1 MHGIA
6 LHSVI
11 PVRAEAREQAEQTT
25 QMLFGEVCTIEEVQG
40 KNKKKD
46 EGGKSLAQSTDE
58 GKKSLAQSA
67 DEGKKNLA
75 QSTVEGQECLV
86 QNTGKAQ
93 ECIEENA
100 CEEQKNRWNRVKLQ
114 LDGQEGWV
122 DKKMITPMSPEEY
135 KAHTQALKTAAMVVM
150 PMAYAVSENNG
161 QTIPLTAGTRLPNYK
176 EGAFSVLGV
185 RFRIDPSM
193 VIEHPLELTQ
203 ANLLQ
208 ATRFF
213 LNVPYLWGG
222 KNALGMDCSGFT
234 QIVFSLFG
242 KQLQRDASAQV
253 RQGRAIAGL
262 KTAKPGDLVFLGP
275 FNEENEVKN
284 EPNGSG
290 ECTIGP
296 NESEK
301 CTTESNGPEKCA
313 ENSTAEMQK
322 ESKPTENE
330 RVTHVGILLDQERV
344 LHCSGRVKVERI
356 DNTGILSMEQA
367 DEAHPT
373 GVYTHK
379 LLYIKRV

>member
-6 LHSVI
+6 LHSVV
-11 PVRAEAREQAEQTT
+11 PVRADAREQAEQTT
-25 QMLFGEVCTIEEVQG
+25 QMLFGEVCTIEER
-40 KNKKKD
+40 
-46 EGGKSLAQSTDE
+46 KS
-58 GKKSLAQSA
+58 
-67 DEGKKNLA
+67 
-75 QSTVEGQECLV
+75 
-86 QNTGKAQ
+86 
-93 ECIEENA
+93 
-100 CEEQKNRWNRVKLQ
+100 RWNRVKLQ

-122 DKKMITPMSPEEY
+122 DKKMITPMSQEEY
-135 KAHTQALKTAAMVVM
+135 EAHTKALKTAAMVAM

-222 KNALGMDCSGFT
+222 KNAMGMDCSGFT
-234 QIVFSLFG
+234 QVVFSLFG

-253 RQGRAIAGL
+253 RQGRTIASL
-262 KTAKPGDLVFLGP
+262 KTAKPGDLVFFCHYHEG
-275 FNEENEVKN
+275 NEVENKLENGLENKQENELGN
-284 EPNGSG
+284 EPNGQEVGS
-290 ECTIGP
+290 
-296 NESEK
+296 
-301 CTTESNGPEKCA
+301 A
-313 ENSTAEMQK
+313 ENSTVGTQK
-322 ESKPTENE
+322 ESNPTGNE
-330 RVTHVGILLDQERV
+330 RVTHVGILLDSERV

-356 DNTGILSMEQA
+356 DDTGILSMEQA

-379 LLYIKRV
+379 LLCIKRI